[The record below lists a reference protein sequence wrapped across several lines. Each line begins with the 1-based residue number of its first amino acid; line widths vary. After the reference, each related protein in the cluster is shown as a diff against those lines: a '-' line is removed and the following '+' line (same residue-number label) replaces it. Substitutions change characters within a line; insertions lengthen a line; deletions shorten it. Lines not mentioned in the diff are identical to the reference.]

1 MFHKI
6 KSVLPLEDYILL
18 VQFHNGATKT
28 YDVKPLFEWKNV
40 FKSLKENELFYGVYV
55 DIGGYGVAWNDSI
68 DISSEE
74 LWENGI
80 DIEST
85 TNNK

>member
-40 FKSLKENELFYGVYV
+40 FKSLKEN
-55 DIGGYGVAWNDSI
+55 
-68 DISSEE
+68 
-74 LWENGI
+74 
-80 DIEST
+80 
-85 TNNK
+85 